1 MMETKILNRR
11 ATLFVNTPMI
21 YNDQTLP
28 DYIQS
33 VAELKLIPSLNKGL
47 GVKIAPDGS
56 VIPEQ
61 MISLDLKNIEDS
73 FKVTLGIDRFDI
85 VSSLNDNSLDC
96 FLQKVK
102 EVINA
107 LNKIYSGKYNRLAL
121 GSVCIFYI
129 TPEKMNLLY
138 NKMVNTESEE
148 LPVEW
153 SIRKVIRTAIENEK
167 YRLVINNVY
176 TISRRIVIE
185 DGSNTDSIV
194 LEHDI
199 NTLVGSD
206 LSAIADLSDLFIQK
220 APASTVGD
228 LAEAVQRLFGET
240 EVKIIG
246 ARHGEKLFETLMT
259 REERLRSEDMGKYYR
274 VKSDARDLNYD
285 KFVVEGKVVTMA
297 EESYTSDNT
306 ERLDVE
312 GTISKIMTAEYVQ
325 KALENKE
332 NEVAQ

>member
-1 MMETKILNRR
+1 METKILNRR

-153 SIRKVIRTAIENEK
+153 SIRKVIRTVIENEK

-220 APASTVGD
+220 A
-228 LAEAVQRLFGET
+228 
-240 EVKIIG
+240 
-246 ARHGEKLFETLMT
+246 
-259 REERLRSEDMGKYYR
+259 SE
-274 VKSDARDLNYD
+274 
-285 KFVVEGKVVTMA
+285 
-297 EESYTSDNT
+297 
-306 ERLDVE
+306 
-312 GTISKIMTAEYVQ
+312 TISESINSYSKYI
-325 KALENKE
+325 NS
-332 NEVAQ
+332 

>member
-1 MMETKILNRR
+1 
-11 ATLFVNTPMI
+11 
-21 YNDQTLP
+21 
-28 DYIQS
+28 
-33 VAELKLIPSLNKGL
+33 
-47 GVKIAPDGS
+47 
-56 VIPEQ
+56 

-148 LPVEW
+148 QPVEW
-153 SIRKVIRTAIENEK
+153 SIRKVIRTTIENEK
-167 YRLVINNVY
+167 YKLVINNVY

-220 APASTVGD
+220 A
-228 LAEAVQRLFGET
+228 
-240 EVKIIG
+240 
-246 ARHGEKLFETLMT
+246 
-259 REERLRSEDMGKYYR
+259 SE
-274 VKSDARDLNYD
+274 
-285 KFVVEGKVVTMA
+285 
-297 EESYTSDNT
+297 
-306 ERLDVE
+306 
-312 GTISKIMTAEYVQ
+312 TISESINSYSKYI
-325 KALENKE
+325 NS
-332 NEVAQ
+332 

>member
-1 MMETKILNRR
+1 METKILNRR
-11 ATLFVNTPMI
+11 ATLFLNTPMI

-107 LNKIYSGKYNRLAL
+107 LTKIYSGKYNRLAL
-121 GSVCIFYI
+121 GSVCVFYI

-148 LPVEW
+148 QPVEW

-220 APASTVGD
+220 A
-228 LAEAVQRLFGET
+228 
-240 EVKIIG
+240 
-246 ARHGEKLFETLMT
+246 
-259 REERLRSEDMGKYYR
+259 SE
-274 VKSDARDLNYD
+274 
-285 KFVVEGKVVTMA
+285 
-297 EESYTSDNT
+297 
-306 ERLDVE
+306 
-312 GTISKIMTAEYVQ
+312 TISESINSYSKYI
-325 KALENKE
+325 NS
-332 NEVAQ
+332 